1 MSLSEAEWRD
11 KRRAQALVR
20 LAHRVE
26 SVVDAEVRV
35 LGTRQDA
42 WVVVLGMALKS
53 LRDTG
58 YPPHQLA
65 ILAAAMAT
73 EDTPKN

>member
-1 MSLSEAEWRD
+1 MSIIEPMPQSV
-11 KRRAQALVR
+11 RRYQALVR

-26 SVVDAEVRV
+26 SVVDGEIRV
-35 LGTRQDA
+35 VGSRQDA